1 MKAEVMDVLLYIF
14 ERFQDDE
21 FVPVEEAQAL
31 VSELEEVG
39 FETSQIDSALNW
51 INGLV
56 ENSSDEFVPSGS
68 NQQNVRIYH
77 VKEQKALSIECR
89 SFLYSLEKKGI
100 LDVHSREA
108 VIDRVM
114 ALGSSQPISLDE
126 LKWVVMMVFFNLPGK
141 EDAAMWLENIDNH
154 FH

>member
-21 FVPVEEAQAL
+21 FVPIEETQAL

-39 FETSQIDSALNW
+39 FESTQIDSALNW

-56 ENSSDEFVPSGS
+56 ENSSGEFAPMDAS
-68 NQQNVRIYH
+68 QQNTRIYH
-77 VKEQKALSIECR
+77 PQEQKYLSLECR
-89 SFLYSLEKKGI
+89 SFLYFLEAQGI
-100 LDVHSREA
+100 LDMHSREST
-108 VIDRVM
+108 IDRVM
-114 ALGSSQPISLDE
+114 ALDSSQPISLDE
-126 LKWVVMMVFFNLPGK
+126 LKWVVMMVLFNLPGK
-141 EDAAMWLENIDNH
+141 EEAAIWLENIDNH